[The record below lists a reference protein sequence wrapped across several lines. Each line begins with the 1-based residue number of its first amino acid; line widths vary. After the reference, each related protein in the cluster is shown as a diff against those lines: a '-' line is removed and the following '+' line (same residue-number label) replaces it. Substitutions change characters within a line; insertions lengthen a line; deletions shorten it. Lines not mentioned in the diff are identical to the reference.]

1 MGNKHDWSHFDRY
14 VEREDE
20 GFYEQV
26 NLNPSEY
33 KMVYNAW
40 LEIARGMS
48 REGIIKTM
56 EENKSIASPIYEA
69 CYYQLS
75 RMDYTSDRRLLND
88 EGMDAWA
95 SMPPNKIRKLG
106 KRHKM
111 SANFIDRAVKIS
123 QSKRV

>member
-1 MGNKHDWSHFDRY
+1 MNKKHDWSHFDRY
-14 VEREDE
+14 LEKDDE
-20 GFYEQV
+20 TFYKNV
-26 NLNPSEY
+26 NLNSGEY
-33 KMVYNAW
+33 KQVYNAW
-40 LEIARGMS
+40 LEIAKGMS

-75 RMDYTSDRRLLND
+75 KMGYTSDRRLLND
-88 EGMDAWA
+88 ERMDAWS
-95 SMPPNKIRKLG
+95 SMSPTKIRKLG

-111 SANFIDRAVKIS
+111 SANFICRAVKVS